1 VGCFRGE
8 TAWHWLNS
16 KACYALCFVLPLWA
30 MFPLLHRDGYG
41 IVANVWCAAH
51 LSSNYGHKYLIMHYA
66 FTYGAVATMTLMY
79 VYIQYRLRDY
89 DSRMR
94 KNLSL
99 GLGGYVWITILVWFP
114 QIALYSE
121 RRKHSAILA
130 FHLLPCLSAVFYA
143 VLYFRCRERL
153 YKFEQTVTG
162 LFHPTAE
169 ISMSFQYNNS
179 NWTSEFTSSSLRL
192 TDVELTPT
200 SNPDNAAAIL
210 SDLVLTETGN
220 PIIQRVGTKTPDI
233 EKADGHM
240 DVLDMGIRISSV
252 DMS

>member
-1 VGCFRGE
+1 
-8 TAWHWLNS
+8 
-16 KACYALCFVLPLWA
+16 
-30 MFPLLHRDGYG
+30 
-41 IVANVWCAAH
+41 
-51 LSSNYGHKYLIMHYA
+51 
-66 FTYGAVATMTLMY
+66 
-79 VYIQYRLRDY
+79 
-89 DSRMR
+89 MR

-130 FHLLPCLSAVFYA
+130 FHLLPCISAIFYA